1 MESII
6 DLQRMGQRARSAARS
21 LAKVPSSAKNDA
33 LNRAADALETRAGEI
48 LAANAEDVKAA
59 RRAGLE
65 DAVVGRLMLDR
76 GKLCK
81 IADDVRTIAA
91 LPDPT
96 EETFDAST
104 RPNGL
109 MVSKRRVPLGVI
121 GVIYE
126 SRPNVTIDISCLCIK
141 SGNAV
146 ILRGGKESIN
156 SNTVLATILQDS
168 ISGAG
173 LTRDALQFVNSTDRA
188 LVGEMLKMTEYIDLI
203 IPRGSA
209 ELVRR
214 VGQEAEMPAIT
225 GGIGVCHTF
234 VDKTAHIDMAIDIAI
249 NAKTSSPYVCNALD
263 TIIAHSGIAGDFLPR
278 AAAKLSDSSV
288 SLRCD
293 KRALSIIGNSNGLD
307 VSAATEDDWGQE
319 FLSLTAAVKVVDSIE
334 EAIRHIERYGSGHT
348 DVIVTGDDASSRKF
362 LDEVDSSVVMV
373 NASSR
378 FNDGGELGLGAEV
391 AISTNKMHARG
402 PIGLKELTSY
412 KWIVTGSG
420 HVRV

>member
-1 MESII
+1 MESKI
-6 DLQRMGQRARSAARS
+6 DLQRMGQRARSAART

-48 LAANAEDVKAA
+48 LAANAEDAKAA
-59 RRAGLE
+59 RREGLE

-76 GKLCK
+76 SKLHK

-109 MVSKRRVPLGVI
+109 LVSKRRVPLGVI

-156 SNTVLATILQDS
+156 SNTVLARVLQDS

-173 LTRDALQFVNSTDRA
+173 LTRDALQFVDSTDRA
-188 LVGEMLKMTEYIDLI
+188 LVGEMLRMTEYIDLI

-234 VDKTAHIDMAIDIAI
+234 VDKTAHIDMAIDIAV

-263 TIIAHSGIAGDFLPR
+263 TIIAHSGIAGEFLPR
-278 AAAKLSDSSV
+278 AVAKLSDFRV

-334 EAIRHIERYGSGHT
+334 EAIQHIERYGSGHT

-412 KWIVTGSG
+412 KWVVAGSG

>member
-48 LAANAEDVKAA
+48 LAANAEDAKAA
-59 RRAGLE
+59 QRAGLE

-76 GKLCK
+76 GKLRK

-126 SRPNVTIDISCLCIK
+126 SRPNVTIDISCLCLK

-173 LTRDALQFVNSTDRA
+173 LTRDALQFVESTDRA
-188 LVGEMLKMTEYIDLI
+188 LVGEMLRMTEYIDLI

-263 TIIAHSGIAGDFLPR
+263 TIIAHSGIAGEFLPR

>member
-1 MESII
+1 MSKI

-21 LAKVPSSAKNDA
+21 LAKAPSSAKNDA
-33 LNRAADALETRAGEI
+33 LNRAADALEARAGEI
-48 LAANAEDVKAA
+48 LAANAGDEKAA
-59 RRAGLE
+59 RREGLE
-65 DAVVGRLMLDR
+65 DAVVGRLLLDR

-96 EETFDAST
+96 DETFDAST

-126 SRPNVTIDISCLCIK
+126 SRPNVTIDISCLCLK

-156 SNTVLATILQDS
+156 SNTVLAKILQDS

-173 LTRDALQFVNSTDRA
+173 LTRDALQFVESTDRA
-188 LVGEMLKMTEYIDLI
+188 LVGEMLRMTEYIDLI

-263 TIIAHSGIAGDFLPR
+263 TIIAHSGIAGEFLPR
-278 AAAKLSDSSV
+278 AAAALSDSGV

-307 VSAATEDDWGQE
+307 VATATEDDWGQE

-362 LDEVDSSVVMV
+362 LDEVDSGVVMV

>member
-6 DLQRMGQRARSAARS
+6 DLQRMGQRARSAARY

-48 LAANAEDVKAA
+48 LAANAEDTKAA
-59 RRAGLE
+59 QRAGLE

-76 GKLCK
+76 GKLRK

-126 SRPNVTIDISCLCIK
+126 SRPNVTIDISCLCLK

-173 LTRDALQFVNSTDRA
+173 LTRDALQFVDSTDRA
-188 LVGEMLKMTEYIDLI
+188 LVGEMLRMTEYIDLI

-209 ELVRR
+209 DLVRR

-263 TIIAHSGIAGDFLPR
+263 TIIAHSGIAGEFLPR

>member
-48 LAANAEDVKAA
+48 LAANAEDEKAA
-59 RRAGLE
+59 RQAGLE

-76 GKLCK
+76 GKLRK

-126 SRPNVTIDISCLCIK
+126 SRPNVTIDISCLCLK

-173 LTRDALQFVNSTDRA
+173 LTRDALQFVESTDRA
-188 LVGEMLKMTEYIDLI
+188 LVGEMLRMTEYIDLI

-263 TIIAHSGIAGDFLPR
+263 TIIAHSGIAGEFLPR

>member
-1 MESII
+1 MESKI
-6 DLQRMGQRARSAARS
+6 DLQRMGQRARSAART

-48 LAANAEDVKAA
+48 LAANAEDAKAA
-59 RRAGLE
+59 RREGLE

-76 GKLCK
+76 SKLRK

-109 MVSKRRVPLGVI
+109 LVSKRRVPLGVI

-126 SRPNVTIDISCLCIK
+126 SRPNVTIDISCLCLK

-156 SNTVLATILQDS
+156 SNTVLARILQDS

-173 LTRDALQFVNSTDRA
+173 LTRDALQFVDSTDRA
-188 LVGEMLKMTEYIDLI
+188 LVGEMLRMTEYIDLI

-234 VDKTAHIDMAIDIAI
+234 VDKTAHIDMAIDIAV

-263 TIIAHSGIAGDFLPR
+263 TIIAHSGIAGEFLPR
-278 AAAKLSDSSV
+278 AVAKLSDFRV

-334 EAIRHIERYGSGHT
+334 EAIQHIERYGSGHT

-412 KWIVTGSG
+412 KWVVAGSG

>member
-1 MESII
+1 MESKI
-6 DLQRMGQRARSAARS
+6 DLQRMGQRARAAARS

-33 LNRAADALETRAGEI
+33 LNRAADALESRAGEI
-48 LAANAEDVKAA
+48 LAANAEDAKAA
-59 RRAGLE
+59 RREGLE
-65 DAVVGRLMLDR
+65 DAVVGRLLLDR
-76 GKLCK
+76 GKLRK

-109 MVSKRRVPLGVI
+109 LVSKRRVPLGVI

-126 SRPNVTIDISCLCIK
+126 SRPNVTIDISCLCLK

-156 SNTVLATILQDS
+156 SNTVLAKILQDS

-173 LTRDALQFVNSTDRA
+173 LTRDALQFVDSTDRA
-188 LVGEMLKMTEYIDLI
+188 LVGEMLRMTEYIDLI

-209 ELVRR
+209 DLVRR

-263 TIIAHSGIAGDFLPR
+263 TIIAHSGIAGAFLPR
-278 AAAKLSDSSV
+278 AAAELSDSSV

-334 EAIRHIERYGSGHT
+334 EAIQHIERYGSGHT
-348 DVIVTGDDASSRKF
+348 DVIVTGDDTSSQKF

>member
-126 SRPNVTIDISCLCIK
+126 SRPNVTIDISCLCLK

-173 LTRDALQFVNSTDRA
+173 LTRDALQFVESTDRA
-188 LVGEMLKMTEYIDLI
+188 LVGEMLRMTEYIDLI

-263 TIIAHSGIAGDFLPR
+263 TIIAHSGIAGEFLPR

>member
-48 LAANAEDVKAA
+48 LAANAEDEKAA

-126 SRPNVTIDISCLCIK
+126 SRPNVTIDISCLCLK

-173 LTRDALQFVNSTDRA
+173 LTRDALQFVESTDRA
-188 LVGEMLKMTEYIDLI
+188 LVGEMLRMTEYIDLI

-263 TIIAHSGIAGDFLPR
+263 TVIAHSGIAGEFLPR

-412 KWIVTGSG
+412 KWIVAGSG

>member
-48 LAANAEDVKAA
+48 LAANVEDAKAA

-126 SRPNVTIDISCLCIK
+126 SRPNVTIDISCLCLK

-173 LTRDALQFVNSTDRA
+173 LTRDALQFVESTDRA
-188 LVGEMLKMTEYIDLI
+188 LVGEMLRMTEYIDLI

-263 TIIAHSGIAGDFLPR
+263 TIIAHSGIAGEFLPR

>member
-1 MESII
+1 MESKI
-6 DLQRMGQRARSAARS
+6 DLQRMGQRAQSAARI
-21 LAKVPSSAKNDA
+21 LAKVPSPAKNDA

-48 LAANAEDVKAA
+48 LAANAEDAKAA
-59 RRAGLE
+59 RREGLE

-76 GKLCK
+76 SKLRK
-81 IADDVRTIAA
+81 IAEDVRTIAA

-109 MVSKRRVPLGVI
+109 LVSKRRVPLGVI

-126 SRPNVTIDISCLCIK
+126 SRPNVTIDISCLCLK

-156 SNTVLATILQDS
+156 SNTVLARILQDS

-173 LTRDALQFVNSTDRA
+173 LTRDALQFVDSTDRA
-188 LVGEMLKMTEYIDLI
+188 LVGEMLRMTEYIDLI

-234 VDKTAHIDMAIDIAI
+234 VDKTAHIDMAIDIAV

-263 TIIAHSGIAGDFLPR
+263 TIIAHSGIAGEFLPR
-278 AAAKLSDSSV
+278 AVAKLSDFRV

-334 EAIRHIERYGSGHT
+334 EAIQHIERYGSGHT

-412 KWIVTGSG
+412 KWVVAGSG